1 MESREPTRTAEEES
15 LLVRRIQVGDR
26 EAFKDLVRSC
36 QHRVFQLA
44 FAFFGNRED
53 AMDIVQETFLRLHQK
68 IGSYKEGFSLQG
80 WVMQIAK
87 NLCVDYFRK
96 HYRRRRELEAG
107 VSLDDLQVASE
118 ESASARK
125 ASDLKELLSRSIHLL
140 ADKQRTIFIMRHFNE
155 LQVEEIARMLN
166 ISPGTVK
173 SLHFKAVQNLK
184 GRLSPY
190 LGVSR

>member
-1 MESREPTRTAEEES
+1 MEEREPARNAEEAD
-15 LLVRRIQVGDR
+15 LLVRRIQDGDR
-26 EAFKDLVRSC
+26 EAFKELVGAY
-36 QHRVFQLA
+36 QQRVFQIA

-53 AMDIVQETFLRLHQK
+53 AMDIVQETFMRMHQK
-68 IGSYKEGFSLQG
+68 IGSYRKGYSLQG
-80 WVMQIAK
+80 WILQIAK

-96 HYRRRRELEAG
+96 HYRRRREHEAG
-107 VSLDDLQVASE
+107 VSLDDIQVPAE
-118 ESASARK
+118 ESVSARR
-125 ASDLKELLSRSIHLL
+125 AGELKDLLSRSIRLL
-140 ADKQRTIFIMRHFNE
+140 ADRQRTIFIMRHYNQF
-155 LQVEEIARMLN
+155 QVEEIARMLN

>member
-1 MESREPTRTAEEES
+1 MDSRDPTRTDGEES
-15 LLVRRIQVGDR
+15 LLVLRIQAGDR
-26 EAFKDLVRSC
+26 EAFKDLVRSS
-36 QHRVFQLA
+36 QQRVFQLA

-96 HYRRRRELEAG
+96 HYRRRREVEAG

-125 ASDLKELLSRSIHLL
+125 ASDLKDLLSRSIHLL

-190 LGVSR
+190 MGVSR